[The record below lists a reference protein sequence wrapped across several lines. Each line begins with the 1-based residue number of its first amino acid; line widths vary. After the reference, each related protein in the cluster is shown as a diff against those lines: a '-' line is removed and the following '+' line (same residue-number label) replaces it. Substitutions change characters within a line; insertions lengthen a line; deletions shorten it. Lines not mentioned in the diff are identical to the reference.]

1 MDVRVN
7 SRELSV
13 ALVLAMAVVCQAG
26 CSAIIARAGI
36 DLQELRSMTAIE
48 DKFGEPAA
56 VGKEASAE
64 YLFPSNHADVNHS
77 LKVYET
83 RRKIGSG
90 TRATGNVLSFFALFG
105 ILEPYNFAQEL
116 RLLAK
121 NWVCG
126 VHIAVVYDSS
136 DVVVESFKT
145 RRRSNCITN

>member
-56 VGKEASAE
+56 VGKEASA
-64 YLFPSNHADVNHS
+64 
-77 LKVYET
+77 
-83 RRKIGSG
+83 
-90 TRATGNVLSFFALFG
+90 
-105 ILEPYNFAQEL
+105 
-116 RLLAK
+116 
-121 NWVCG
+121 
-126 VHIAVVYDSS
+126 
-136 DVVVESFKT
+136 
-145 RRRSNCITN
+145 